1 MSNFAQLN
9 ARLRGVRQGV
19 LCGESEFD
27 GIECK
32 HYAVETPC
40 PPYRK
45 LHFSTTVQLVDAP
58 EAAAAL
64 LGSEDVQ
71 CAYYVNFEEN
81 VLRVV
86 AVSPPDKAVTLTIHE
101 AFV

>member
-9 ARLRGVRQGV
+9 ARLRGVQQGV

-27 GIECK
+27 VISLEP
-32 HYAVETPC
+32 HAVETLC
-40 PPYRK
+40 PPYHE
-45 LHFSTTVQLVDAP
+45 LHSVHLVDAQK
-58 EAAAAL
+58 AAAAL

-71 CAYYVNFEEN
+71 CTYYGNFEEN

-86 AVSPPDKAVTLTIHE
+86 AVSPPNKMVTLIIHE